1 MADEAVYARFETLA
15 DRIESQ
21 HRAHV
26 RELVSHLAVVTAGN
40 EKQHKFVAQALGKIA
55 DRLGNI
61 ETDVAALGG
70 RVGKLEQSN
79 ASIKA
84 NLYDTISTL
93 SARVGVLET
102 QVNRL
107 AAAVAKSSRLKRS
120 TSKRKK

>member
-1 MADEAVYARFETLA
+1 MTDDAVFTRFEKLA

-26 RELVSHLAVVTAGN
+26 RELVSHLAVATAN
-40 EKQHKFVAQALGKIA
+40 TDKQHKFVTQALGKIA

-61 ETDVAALGG
+61 ESDVAALGG
-70 RVGKLEQSN
+70 RVGKLEQQN

-84 NLYDTISTL
+84 NLYDTIATI

-102 QVNRL
+102 QANRL
-107 AAAVAKSSRLKRS
+107 AAEVAKLSRTHRP
-120 TSKRKK
+120 RKKK